1 MFGVP
6 FLVRWTKHIRIMG
19 GIKDLLG
26 LYHWMDNGKRPA
38 LEKLLTD
45 KRRIPKEKLQLLR
58 EVQQEIQEK
67 LDLKKPKIGFPPT
80 NP

>member
-1 MFGVP
+1 
-6 FLVRWTKHIRIMG
+6 MG

-58 EVQQEIQEK
+58 EIALEKQENLNLGQV
-67 LDLKKPKIGFPPT
+67 KIGFPPSA
-80 NP
+80 P